1 MTTETTTPPAQAT
14 PNAGG
19 VTTNPPAEAQKPAAA
34 AAPSD
39 PPAPATAATGADPTK
54 PAGAAAAPAEGDKP
68 TTAEPPKETPQVPEK
83 YDLKLPENSILDSGV
98 VDQLAAIAKQN
109 GFSNEQAQKILD
121 EQSAAVSQAVQD
133 RATKWV
139 EQLKSDKELGPQL
152 SRKVELA
159 SRVVNRFGSE
169 ELKQELNR
177 SGFGN
182 HPELVRIL
190 SRIGE
195 AMAEDS
201 LINPST
207 PPKERKPTSEVF
219 YGAAKQ

>member
-19 VTTNPPAEAQKPAAA
+19 SATQTPPVTPPPAAE
-34 AAPSD
+34 
-39 PPAPATAATGADPTK
+39 PPKETPPPATAATGADPSK
-54 PAGAAAAPAEGDKP
+54 PAGAEGAAGN
-68 TTAEPPKETPQVPEK
+68 EPPKETPKVPEK
-83 YDLKLPENSILDSGV
+83 YDLKLPENSILDSESV
-98 VDQLAAIAKQN
+98 EQVAAIAKQN
-109 GFSNEQAQKILD
+109 GLTNEQAQKILD
-121 EQSAAVSQAVQD
+121 DQSSAVTQAIAD
-133 RATKWV
+133 RSAKWLD
-139 EQLKSDKELGPQL
+139 QLKSDKELGPQL

-169 ELKQELNR
+169 ELKNELNR

-195 AMAEDS
+195 AMAEDT
-201 LINPST
+201 LINPAGV
-207 PPKERKPTSEVF
+207 PKDRKPTAEVF
-219 YGAAKQ
+219 YGAPKQ

>member
-19 VTTNPPAEAQKPAAA
+19 SATQTPPVTPPPAAE
-34 AAPSD
+34 
-39 PPAPATAATGADPTK
+39 PPKETPPPATAATGADPSK
-54 PAGAAAAPAEGDKP
+54 PAGAEGAAGNGQQN
-68 TTAEPPKETPQVPEK
+68 EPPKETPKVPEK
-83 YDLKLPENSILDSGV
+83 YDLKLPENSILDSESV
-98 VDQLAAIAKQN
+98 EQVAAIAKQN
-109 GFSNEQAQKILD
+109 GLTNEQAQKILD
-121 EQSAAVSQAVQD
+121 DQSSAVTQAIAD
-133 RATKWV
+133 RSAKWLD
-139 EQLKSDKELGPQL
+139 QLKSDKELGPQL

-169 ELKQELNR
+169 ELKNELNR

-195 AMAEDS
+195 AMAEDT
-201 LINPST
+201 LINPAGV
-207 PPKERKPTSEVF
+207 PKDRKPTAEVF
-219 YGAAKQ
+219 YGAPKQ